1 MAGSLNKVMIIGHL
15 GKDPE
20 KRSFSNGGAVVNF
33 SVACSESW
41 KDKSTGERREK
52 TEWVNVAVFNDNLGG
67 IAMQYL
73 KKGSKV
79 YVEGKLQTRKWQ
91 DNSGSDRYS
100 TEVVLQG
107 FDGTILMLS
116 KTDDAPAQ
124 GGYGGTNAKGR
135 NDMGAGASSGHTGGG
150 GGFGHNDEDLDDDV
164 PFITSSIQYERRAS

>member
-1 MAGSLNKVMIIGHL
+1 MAGSLNKVMLIGNL

-20 KRSFSNGGAVVNF
+20 KRSFQNGGSVVNF

-41 KDKSTGERREK
+41 KDKQTGERKTK
-52 TEWVNVAVFNDNLGG
+52 TEWVNVAIFNDNLCG

-91 DNSGSDRYS
+91 DNSGTDRYM

-107 FDGTILMLS
+107 FDGTILLLS
-116 KTDDAPAQ
+116 SANDGAATGQQAS
-124 GGYGGTNAKGR
+124 GYGDNNAKGR
-135 NDMGAGASSGHTGGG
+135 NAPTGGG
-150 GGFGHNDEDLDDDV
+150 GAAQNRFEEDLDDDV
-164 PFITSSIQYERRAS
+164 PFITSDIRYEHRAS